1 MKIRVAGNR
10 ATGRRVHPTGR
21 LSAAERIAGTVN
33 DPCDFLICR
42 ALAERLSLHPSAIR
56 ADLRLED
63 DLGVDPLDVALIVLD
78 VTDELRKVMSFESLA
93 DVRTVGELVAL
104 VRRSPSEDDPFEDE
118 PRGTRTRRRNA
129 HYA

>member
-1 MKIRVAGNR
+1 M
-10 ATGRRVHPTGR
+10 
-21 LSAAERIAGTVN
+21 N
-33 DPCDFLICR
+33 DPCDFLIYR

-78 VTDELRKVMSFESLA
+78 VTDELRKVMAFESLVE
-93 DVRTVGELVAL
+93 VRTVGELVAL